1 MLNRA
6 TRVSVAR
13 IALALMLF
21 AQGAMAWS
29 ACQLPERAPELA
41 LRAATEHQGCE
52 QMTASNTAE
61 SSVCFTHSLA
71 EKQSLYKPALD
82 IPVMS
87 FEAPL
92 IVPAVPDAFSI
103 GGLAPYGLALVA
115 ATGPPRRILLQS
127 FQI

>member
-6 TRVSVAR
+6 SRLIAARVV
-13 IALALMLF
+13 LALMLF

-41 LRAATEHQGCE
+41 LRAAVEHQGCE
-52 QMTASNTAE
+52 QMTASNTAV
-61 SSVCFTHSLA
+61 SNVCFTHSLS

-82 IPVMS
+82 
-87 FEAPL
+87 
-92 IVPAVPDAFSI
+92 VPAMPAGPVLTVTLSRDWHFAVREPHGVPK
-103 GGLAPYGLALVA
+103 A